1 MGTTNTN
8 QEFDIVV
15 WYRCVRAGEME
26 KDFQDYKINADN
38 VQEAVNKAADDFKSR
53 KAIPFS
59 FVFVK
64 PNFLFRRIDLKSTP
78 KTTTLLPRADNAF
91 A

>member
-38 VQEAVNKAADDFKSR
+38 VQEAVNKAADYFKSR

-59 FVFVK
+59 YEYNGQK
-64 PNFLFRRIDLKSTP
+64 YSPNNFDKKIFQ
-78 KTTTLLPRADNAF
+78 
-91 A
+91 

>member
-26 KDFQDYKINADN
+26 KDFQDYKINANN
-38 VQEAVNKAADDFKSR
+38 VQEAVNKVADDFKSR

-59 FVFVK
+59 YEHNGQK
-64 PNFLFRRIDLKSTP
+64 YTPNKFD
-78 KTTTLLPRADNAF
+78 KTIF
-91 A
+91 Q

>member
-26 KDFQDYKINADN
+26 KDFQDYKINANN
-38 VQEAVNKAADDFKSR
+38 VQEAVNKVADDFKSR

-59 FVFVK
+59 FEYK
-64 PNFLFRRIDLKSTP
+64 GQKYSPNNFDKKIFQ
-78 KTTTLLPRADNAF
+78 
-91 A
+91 

>member
-1 MGTTNTN
+1 MGITNTN

-26 KDFQDYKINADN
+26 KDFQDYKIKADN
-38 VQEAVNKAADDFKSR
+38 VQEAVNKVAYDFKSR

-59 FVFVK
+59 FEYNGQK
-64 PNFLFRRIDLKSTP
+64 YTPNNFD
-78 KTTTLLPRADNAF
+78 KTIF
-91 A
+91 Q

>member
-26 KDFQDYKINADN
+26 KDFQDYKITAPNI
-38 VQEAVNKAADDFKSR
+38 QEAVNIVSEKFKSH

-59 FVFVK
+59 YEHNGK
-64 PNFLFRRIDLKSTP
+64 KYSPNNFDKNIFQ
-78 KTTTLLPRADNAF
+78 
-91 A
+91 

>member
-1 MGTTNTN
+1 MAATNTN

-26 KDFQDYKINADN
+26 KDFQDYKIKAVN
-38 VQEAVNKAADDFKSR
+38 VQEAVNKVADDFKSR

-59 FVFVK
+59 YEHNGQK
-64 PNFLFRRIDLKSTP
+64 YTPNNFDKKIFQ
-78 KTTTLLPRADNAF
+78 
-91 A
+91 

>member
-1 MGTTNTN
+1 MRTTNTN

-26 KDFQDYKINADN
+26 KDFQDYKINANN
-38 VQEAVNKAADDFKSR
+38 VQEAVNKVADDFKSR

-59 FVFVK
+59 FEYNGQK
-64 PNFLFRRIDLKSTP
+64 YSPNNFD
-78 KTTTLLPRADNAF
+78 KTIF
-91 A
+91 Q

>member
-1 MGTTNTN
+1 MGTINTN

-26 KDFQDYKINADN
+26 KDFQDYKINANN
-38 VQEAVNKAADDFKSR
+38 VQEAVNKVADDFKSR

-59 FVFVK
+59 YEHNGQK
-64 PNFLFRRIDLKSTP
+64 YSPNNFDKKIFQ
-78 KTTTLLPRADNAF
+78 
-91 A
+91 

>member
-15 WYRCVRAGEME
+15 WYICVRAGELE
-26 KDFQDYKINADN
+26 KDFQDYKINANN
-38 VQEAVNKAADDFKSR
+38 VQEAVNKVADDFKSR

-59 FVFVK
+59 YEHNGQK
-64 PNFLFRRIDLKSTP
+64 YTPNNFDKKIFQ
-78 KTTTLLPRADNAF
+78 
-91 A
+91 

>member
-1 MGTTNTN
+1 MGTTNIN

-26 KDFQDYKINADN
+26 KDFQDYKINAKN
-38 VQEAVNKAADDFKSR
+38 VQEAINKVADDFKSR

-59 FVFVK
+59 FEYNGQK
-64 PNFLFRRIDLKSTP
+64 YAPNNFDKNIFQ
-78 KTTTLLPRADNAF
+78 
-91 A
+91 

>member
-26 KDFQDYKINADN
+26 KDFQDYKINANN
-38 VQEAVNKAADDFKSR
+38 VQEAVNKVADNFKSR
-53 KAIPFS
+53 SAIPFS
-59 FVFVK
+59 FEHNGQK
-64 PNFLFRRIDLKSTP
+64 YSPNNFDKKIFQ
-78 KTTTLLPRADNAF
+78 
-91 A
+91 

>member
-1 MGTTNTN
+1 MGTTNNN

-26 KDFQDYKINADN
+26 KDFQDYKINANN
-38 VQEAVNKAADDFKSR
+38 VQEAVNKVADDFKSR

-59 FVFVK
+59 FEYNGQK
-64 PNFLFRRIDLKSTP
+64 YTPNNFD
-78 KTTTLLPRADNAF
+78 KTIF
-91 A
+91 Q